1 MTGLGIVILIVGFG
15 TMFVA
20 YPSDRILTI
29 GARIFGVGLLILALR
44 GLVYLFMCKPFTDWL
59 IWWFSL

>member
-1 MTGLGIVILIVGFG
+1 MIGVAIIFLAVGFG
-15 TMFVA
+15 VMFSA
-20 YPSDRILTI
+20 YPSDRVLAI

-59 IWWFSL
+59 CWWFTL